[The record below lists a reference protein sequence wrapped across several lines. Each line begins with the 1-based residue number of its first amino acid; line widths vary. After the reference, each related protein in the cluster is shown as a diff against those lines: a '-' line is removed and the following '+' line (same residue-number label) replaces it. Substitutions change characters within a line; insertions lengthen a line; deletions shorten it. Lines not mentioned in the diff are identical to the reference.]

1 MNNDEQYKKAA
12 EAFIS
17 ASLDHPAIAQSF
29 LQQIP
34 EHLRE
39 NVDLDTLKEIAK
51 ATLIK

>member
-1 MNNDEQYKKAA
+1 MKNDEQYKKAA
-12 EAFIS
+12 EKFIS
-17 ASLDHPAIAQSF
+17 ASLDHPAIAESF
-29 LQQIP
+29 MQQLP